1 MIEAEVDQMTVTTDS
16 TTQLA
21 EAIKAL
27 VAEAVQTAMDQAV
40 IHLAPSVPARQVTVR
55 SGADLSTWM
64 TVGQVSDTLACSE
77 TMVRNLAR
85 AGKLTGRKIG
95 RTWRFDPASVES
107 YMRNPG
113 AA

>member
-1 MIEAEVDQMTVTTDS
+1 MTVTTDS

-40 IHLAPSVPARQVTVR
+40 IHLAPSVPARQVAVR

-64 TVGQVSDTLACSE
+64 TVGQVAATLACSE
-77 TMVRNLAR
+77 SMVRNLAR
-85 AGKLTGRKIG
+85 AGRIHGKKVG

-113 AA
+113 GVA

>member
-1 MIEAEVDQMTVTTDS
+1 MTVTTDS

-40 IHLAPSVPARQVTVR
+40 IHLAPSVTVR